1 MENEV
6 DLLHILN
13 KNNNL
18 TQREISNEVNI
29 SLGMVNYLIKKFT
42 KKGLVKI
49 EKINSKNLRYILTP
63 KGMRELSKRSLDY
76 IKNSYRAVQNV
87 KFKLRRIVNDINKR
101 GKKICHIDKNNEIS
115 ELVIS
120 FFEENKIEYSLV
132 NCIDEIEDKKNAAL
146 ICWNINC
153 EKIMKDYPKMEVLDI
168 LK

>member
-1 MENEV
+1 MQNEV

-132 NCIDEIEDKKNAAL
+132 NCIDEIEDKKNAAF
-146 ICWNINC
+146 ICWNLNC